1 MSSTAA
7 TSPQVAA
14 TASAEPPD
22 GALARIR
29 AGTGLRTLPLGL
41 LACVAL
47 AALTLLAPSAPTY
60 DPWAWI
66 VWGRELLH
74 LDLQTTAGPSWKP
87 LPVAFTTVFALFGS
101 AAPTLWLLVARAGAI
116 YGALAAFRLGQR
128 LGGTVAGAAG
138 AVGVLLAP
146 WYVRNGALGNSEGLQ
161 VAFALAAIER
171 HLAGKRRAAFA
182 LALGLGML
190 RPEAWAFVG
199 LYGLWLLWS
208 DRRSLWLVAIGLV
221 SLPVLWLAP
230 EQWGS
235 GDWLRAAHR
244 AQQPV
249 GNSAAF
255 SSNPTAEVLRDGA
268 AMLTP
273 PVWAGLGL
281 LAIVAIRRRDRA
293 VALIAAATAGWVLL
307 VAVMTANGYSGNQRY
322 LIVPAALVIVLAA
335 VGAGRVLAMLGPRS
349 AIAGAALAA
358 ALVAAFAIPPANR
371 LERVLSGTT
380 YQARLID
387 ELGPLVATAGGAAK
401 LRACGH
407 AYSGAYLVPAVAW
420 HLRVHTNDVG
430 FQPAGPP
437 AVVFRSQTTRSS
449 SPVPPLGVLSSAH
462 TIATGS
468 RWRIV
473 GTCR

>member
-1 MSSTAA
+1 MN
-7 TSPQVAA
+7 V
-14 TASAEPPD
+14 
-22 GALARIR
+22 LARAR
-29 AGTGLRTLPLGL
+29 AAVGMKALPLGL

-66 VWGRELLH
+66 VWGREILH

-101 AAPTLWLLVARAGAI
+101 AAPTLWLLVARAGAL
-116 YGALAAFRLGQR
+116 YGVLSAFRLGRR
-128 LGGTVAGAAG
+128 LGGVPAGAAA
-138 AVGVLLAP
+138 AVALLIAP
-146 WYVRNGALGNSEGLQ
+146 WYVRNAALGNSEGLQ

-171 HLAGKRRAAFA
+171 HLAGHRRAAFG

-208 DRRSLWLVAIGLV
+208 DRRTIWLVAVGLV

-230 EQWGS
+230 EKWGAD
-235 GDWLRAAHR
+235 DWLRAAHR

-255 SSNPTAEVLRDGA
+255 SQNPTIEVLREGA

-273 PVWAGLGL
+273 AVWTGLAL
-281 LAIVAIRRRDRA
+281 LAVLAVWRRDLR
-293 VALIAAATAGWVLL
+293 VALIAAATIAWVLL

-322 LIVPAALVIVLAA
+322 LIVPAAVVIVLAA
-335 VGAGRVLAMLGPRS
+335 AGAGQAAALLRPRTVFAVGALTAV
-349 AIAGAALAA
+349 
-358 ALVAAFAIPPANR
+358 LVAAFAVTPAQR
-371 LERVLSGTT
+371 LDRVISGTT
-380 YQARLID
+380 YQANLID
-387 ELGPLVATAGGAAK
+387 ELGPMVERAGGAAR
-401 LRACGH
+401 LRACGP
-407 AYSGAYLVPAVAW
+407 AFTGAYMVPAVAW
-420 HLRVHTNDVG
+420 QLHVHTASVG
-430 FQPAGPP
+430 LRPVGPP
-437 AVVFRSQTTRSS
+437 AVVFRARTTRSS
-449 SPVPPLGVLSSAH
+449 RPVPALGALSTARNFAVSE
-462 TIATGS
+462 
-468 RWRIV
+468 RWRIL